1 MKRALLI
8 VLDSVGVG
16 HAPDAALF
24 GDEGSNTMGHIRKAL
39 PDFAI
44 PMLDHCGLA
53 HCEAL
58 SAGHALPSQ
67 PTSMA
72 WGCMTETSP
81 GKDTTTGHWEIAGA
95 PLTEPFATYSQ
106 FPDSLISEM
115 ESSCEV
121 SFIGNY
127 AQSGTVILDELGE
140 EHMETGHPILYTSSD
155 SVIQI
160 AAHEEVIP
168 LEQLYRICSVCRE
181 IADRERIGRVIA
193 RPFLGAPGEF
203 RRTANRKDFS
213 LPPPPT
219 VLNSLEK
226 AGIETVGIGKISD
239 IFAKSGIS
247 RSFPTSSNREGM
259 ETIERLWSSPP
270 TSSVLYF
277 ANLVD
282 FDMLYGHRRDV
293 AGYGRALAEFDHWFS
308 GFFRGIEDEESLVI
322 ITADHG
328 NDPTWTG
335 TDHTRERV
343 PLLVSG
349 PIPQHSLGIRE
360 GFADV
365 AATLSDYFMIDDCQ
379 KERSFLQE

>member
-24 GDEGSNTMGHIRKAL
+24 GDEGSNTMGHIRKTL
-39 PDFAI
+39 PDFSV
-44 PMLDHCGLA
+44 PTLDRCGLA

-58 SAGHALPSQ
+58 SAGQTP
-67 PTSMA
+67 PTDSTEMA
-72 WGCMTETSP
+72 WGCMTEKSP
-81 GKDTTTGHWEIAGA
+81 GKDTTTGHWEFAGA
-95 PLTEPFATYSQ
+95 TLTEPFATFSR
-106 FPDSLISEM
+106 FPDSLVSEM
-115 ESSCEV
+115 ERSCGI

-140 EHMETGHPILYTSSD
+140 EHLKTGHPILYTSSD

-160 AAHEEVIP
+160 AAHEEVLP
-168 LEQLYRICSVCRE
+168 LEKLYRICSVCRE

-193 RPFLGAPGEF
+193 RPFVGVAGEF
-203 RRTANRKDFS
+203 RRTPNRKDFS

-219 VLNSLEK
+219 VLNALEG

-239 IFAKSGIS
+239 IFAGSGIS
-247 RSFPTSSNREGM
+247 KSFPTSSNREGM
-259 ETIERLWSSPP
+259 DTIERLWSSSPASP
-270 TSSVLYF
+270 VLYF

-282 FDMLYGHRRDV
+282 FDMLFGHRRDV
-293 AGYGRALAEFDHWFS
+293 AGYGRALEEFDQWFAD
-308 GFFRGIEDEESLVI
+308 FFPRIGDGNSLVI

-328 NDPTWTG
+328 NDPTWAG

-343 PLLVSG
+343 PLLVSS
-349 PIPQHSLGIRE
+349 PVSRHSLGVRD